1 MQMRNMQMN
10 RRKSAHRSNWISEC
24 NQCEQRTVSDSPV
37 GFKVNFPPSTGRWE
51 FLHVRRPTA
60 RQTVSSFLWGSRRRF
75 LASGK
80 KKNQTQ
86 GAVNEVT
93 EIGCVPFEW
102 LVFFFHYFTDFC
114 CLVLWACAVPNPIS
128 FIGSLM
134 VQLGSTLFL
143 FDSIAYFSLVWRS
156 ICCFSFISSYF
167 FAKFCGSSVAINE
180 MIQFFF
186 KSEIISNEGW
196 RLSVCGSRHVVTL
209 TNH

>member
-1 MQMRNMQMN
+1 M
-10 RRKSAHRSNWISEC
+10 SGA
-24 NQCEQRTVSDSPV
+24 
-37 GFKVNFPPSTGRWE
+37 PP
-51 FLHVRRPTA
+51 HA
-60 RQTVSSFLWGSRRRF
+60 RQCPLFFEAVDGVFLPVE
-75 LASGK
+75 

-167 FAKFCGSSVAINE
+167 FAKFCGSSVATNE
-180 MIQFFF
+180 MIHFFSSRKLFQMKDECFRFVDRVMLWHWRTIRLVSAWSGGKSRTKVGGDLSDDTLTWPNTSIQRLWTDNFCMIFFF
-186 KSEIISNEGW
+186 TSFF
-196 RLSVCGSRHVVTL
+196 
-209 TNH
+209 